1 MSFLNQD
8 ECKIKQ
14 LLLDLNGNK
23 ESIDLIND
31 NYIKKF
37 FISRSTNFDENF
49 IDLRDLNNTLY
60 KFVRD
65 KIQYYSIQ
73 LDDNLFVNRTYY
85 VNNFKIF

>member
-73 LDDNLFVNRTYY
+73 LDDLFVNRTYY
-85 VNNFKIF
+85 VSNFKIF